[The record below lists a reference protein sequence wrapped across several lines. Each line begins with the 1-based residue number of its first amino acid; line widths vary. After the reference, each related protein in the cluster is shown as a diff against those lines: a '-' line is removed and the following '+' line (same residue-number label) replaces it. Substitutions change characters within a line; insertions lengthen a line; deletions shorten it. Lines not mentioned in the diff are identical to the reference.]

1 MANLEACYC
10 VTWIR
15 ILWIVSKVYL
25 RPGCADRCYNLSSG
39 LAEIC
44 NMLQR
49 EYEEI
54 SFSNYRTW

>member
-1 MANLEACYC
+1 MILEVANLEACYC

-44 NMLQR
+44 NKYKDVVTER
-49 EYEEI
+49 I
-54 SFSNYRTW
+54 